1 VLESLWLNRLG
12 YHERAQLNFGSTSDK
27 SPAEKKAKARRTM
40 QANHLETFRVG
51 STAYLGELV
60 TLGTKS
66 SSTQMQTVAFSLTPH
81 LAISPSVIKLT
92 QYLTIPIS
100 TVSYEKK
107 RKIQDKVSGEGGE
120 ATTPDH

>member
-1 VLESLWLNRLG
+1 MLG

-66 SSTQMQTVAFSLTPH
+66 SSTQNADCRIFTHTSSGH
-81 LAISPSVIKLT
+81 LSISNKLT
-92 QYLTIPIS
+92 QYLTIQIS